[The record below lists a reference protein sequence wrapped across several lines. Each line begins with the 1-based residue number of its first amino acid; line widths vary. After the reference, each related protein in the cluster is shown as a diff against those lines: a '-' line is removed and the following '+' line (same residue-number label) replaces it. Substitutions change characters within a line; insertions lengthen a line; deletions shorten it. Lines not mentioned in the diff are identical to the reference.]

1 MWHKSFA
8 KPYIYLVSQKSFVGQ
23 NFKSLL
29 FCFSNFLRVYLI
41 DVYVRNTLHPW
52 YRARSPVLHPWYRAH
67 THVKLLKT
75 YRPLKGILKTFEN
88 TVLRRNY
95 VSKKFHTFLAMKT
108 FRPTDKIHSVL
119 KSGAPAS
126 APPPTC
132 ITYIIEHIY
141 SKYLELLLWDS
152 LISHMWIYIN
162 EYVSC
167 GLDSKCAG
175 KRSVSA
181 IPENFSYH
189 F

>member
-1 MWHKSFA
+1 M
-8 KPYIYLVSQKSFVGQ
+8 SQKSFVGQ

-67 THVKLLKT
+67 IHVKLLKT

-88 TVLRRNY
+88 NVLRRNY

-132 ITYIIEHIY
+132 EGIIPQTGTPRPFGVHMIWPIF
-141 SKYLELLLWDS
+141 ELS
-152 LISHMWIYIN
+152 
-162 EYVSC
+162 
-167 GLDSKCAG
+167 
-175 KRSVSA
+175 
-181 IPENFSYH
+181 F
-189 F
+189 